1 MQQLFTAL
9 AQVEAKQPGLSG
21 QEVQRGT
28 RCMGECVLGDQEGA
42 WNRCWVLDKVEDLAV
57 VMFVD
62 FGCSAAVPLSSLRR
76 LDEDRFWAIKP
87 LAHPFVLHDVA
98 HPQVHPAG
106 GVGGWR
112 PQEALTTAGAGAAG
126 FVTLRLRSKADALS
140 CV

>member
-87 LAHPFVLHDVA
+87 LAHPFVLHDGVLPSRSLA
-98 HPQVHPAG
+98 RQVLKGKLASGSPMESHI
-106 GVGGWR
+106 
-112 PQEALTTAGAGAAG
+112 LK
-126 FVTLRLRSKADALS
+126 FTLQAE
-140 CV
+140 